1 MTVPYTFGNES
12 SPVPLS
18 QLDANF
24 AVTPNYANT
33 AGNIVGN
40 VQANITSVGTLV
52 ALSVT
57 GDVQGGNLRTEG
69 DISATGNV
77 TGGTFKT
84 GSLISAYGTV
94 TGGAFVTSGA
104 ITAGSYISATGTV
117 TGGNIGTGGYVS
129 AIGNITGG
137 NIRAT
142 GQLSTTGKISA
153 QGNVT
158 TQSQVSA
165 TGNITTA
172 ANFIGNFIGNI
183 TGNLSVGGSNTQILF
198 NRNGNVGA
206 VGGLTYNTDSNVLTI
221 LGTVAAQTNGEF
233 GGNLIVDQNV
243 TTDGNLIVLGTSQLV
258 GSVTA
263 PTPAI
268 GTANNQ
274 VATTAFVSTTV
285 GTLGTMA
292 SQNAVSVAISGG
304 TIGNAILTL
313 ARVSNGTITSSAITN
328 TTIDRITMVGGW
340 SIFPVGTTLYFSY
353 GNVNI
358 AKLDSAG
365 NFTTKGD
372 VTAFG
377 SI

>member
-1 MTVPYTFGNES
+1 
-12 SPVPLS
+12 
-18 QLDANF
+18 
-24 AVTPNYANT
+24 
-33 AGNIVGN
+33 
-40 VQANITSVGTLV
+40 
-52 ALSVT
+52 
-57 GDVQGGNLRTEG
+57 
-69 DISATGNV
+69 
-77 TGGTFKT
+77 
-84 GSLISAYGTV
+84 
-94 TGGAFVTSGA
+94 
-104 ITAGSYISATGTV
+104 
-117 TGGNIGTGGYVS
+117 
-129 AIGNITGG
+129 
-137 NIRAT
+137 
-142 GQLSTTGKISA
+142 
-153 QGNVT
+153 
-158 TQSQVSA
+158 
-165 TGNITTA
+165 
-172 ANFIGNFIGNI
+172 
-183 TGNLSVGGSNTQILF
+183 
-198 NRNGNVGA
+198 
-206 VGGLTYNTDSNVLTI
+206 
-221 LGTVAAQTNGEF
+221 
-233 GGNLIVDQNV
+233 
-243 TTDGNLIVLGTSQLV
+243 VLGTSQLV